1 MSRKSVNIESTASP
15 ITDTIKSFYANDT
28 KIKNLKKVADEE
40 KETIKNYFID
50 NSITEMEVDDIKCT
64 VSSSERS
71 TFNTDRCLAVLSN
84 MLINEEIDKSKYD
97 SIVKMRPYVDE
108 DALEK
113 AIYNNEFD
121 SSKLSDCI
129 ESKTIYTLRISKK
142 KGE

>member
-1 MSRKSVNIESTASP
+1 MTRKSIATPIE
-15 ITDTIKSFYANDT
+15 DTIRSFYEKDT
-28 KIKNLKKVADEE
+28 AMKSIKKEVEE
-40 KETIKNYFID
+40 KKETIKNYFVD
-50 NSITEMEVDDIKCT
+50 NSIEEMQVDDIKCT

-97 SIVKMRPYVDE
+97 SIVKMQPYVDE

-121 SSKLSDCI
+121 PSKLSDCI
-129 ESKTIYTLRISKK
+129 ESKTVYTLRISKK
-142 KGE
+142 KGK

>member
-1 MSRKSVNIESTASP
+1 MTRKSIATPIE
-15 ITDTIKSFYANDT
+15 DTIRSFYEKDT
-28 KIKNLKKVADEE
+28 AMKSIKKEVDEK

-50 NSITEMEVDDIKCT
+50 NSIEEMSVDDIKCT

-97 SIVKMRPYVDE
+97 SIVKMQPYVDE

-121 SSKLSDCI
+121 PSKLLDCI
-129 ESKTIYTLRISKK
+129 ESKTIYTLRVSKK
-142 KGE
+142 KGK

>member
-1 MSRKSVNIESTASP
+1 MTRKSIATPIE
-15 ITDTIKSFYANDT
+15 DTIRSFYEKDT
-28 KIKNLKKVADEE
+28 VMKSIKKEVEE
-40 KETIKNYFID
+40 KKETIKNYFID
-50 NSITEMEVDDIKCT
+50 NSIEEMSVDDIKCT

-97 SIVKMRPYVDE
+97 SIVKMQPYVDE

-121 SSKLSDCI
+121 PSKLSDCI
-129 ESKTIYTLRISKK
+129 ESKTIYTLRVSKK
-142 KGE
+142 KGK

>member
-1 MSRKSVNIESTASP
+1 MTRKSIATPIE
-15 ITDTIKSFYANDT
+15 DTIRSFYEKDT
-28 KIKNLKKVADEE
+28 AMKSIKKEVEE
-40 KETIKNYFID
+40 KKETIKNYFID
-50 NSITEMEVDDIKCT
+50 NSIEEMSVDDIECT

-97 SIVKMRPYVDE
+97 SIVKMQPYIDE

-121 SSKLSDCI
+121 PSKLSDCI
-129 ESKTIYTLRISKK
+129 DSKTIYTLRVSKK
-142 KGE
+142 KGK

>member
-1 MSRKSVNIESTASP
+1 MTRKSIATPIE
-15 ITDTIKSFYANDT
+15 DTIRSFYEKDT
-28 KIKNLKKVADEE
+28 AMKSIKKEVEE
-40 KETIKNYFID
+40 KKETIKNYFID
-50 NSITEMEVDDIKCT
+50 NSIEEMSVDDIKCT

-97 SIVKMRPYVDE
+97 SIVKMQPYIDE

-121 SSKLSDCI
+121 PSKLSDCI
-129 ESKTIYTLRISKK
+129 DSKTIYTLRVSKK
-142 KGE
+142 KGK

>member
-1 MSRKSVNIESTASP
+1 MTRKSIATPIE
-15 ITDTIKSFYANDT
+15 DTIRSFYEKDT
-28 KIKNLKKVADEE
+28 AMKSIKKEVEE
-40 KETIKNYFID
+40 KKETIKNYFID
-50 NSITEMEVDDIKCT
+50 NSIEEMSVDDIKCT

-97 SIVKMRPYVDE
+97 SIVKMQPYVDE

-121 SSKLSDCI
+121 PSKLSDCI
-129 ESKTIYTLRISKK
+129 ESKTIYTLRVSKK
-142 KGE
+142 KGK